1 MIPSLTFVSELSEKT
16 VADDGFALLATSIS
30 TAFVEGALN
39 VRFSDGEVS
48 LFFFISLL
56 VSYGL
61 RTIIISSDWL
71 SKISIAILFLG
82 LLIDIW
88 KKDQ

>member
-1 MIPSLTFVSELSEKT
+1 MEFIVQLRIYFNPQVLV
-16 VADDGFALLATSIS
+16 
-30 TAFVEGALN
+30 
-39 VRFSDGEVS
+39 
-48 LFFFISLL
+48 FFISLL

-82 LLIDIW
+82 LLIDFW